1 MMNFL
6 SKVDMRSVK
15 KASWILGSMAMSL
28 LLTTACAQNDSA
40 TSEKSQ
46 EEIVKK
52 LVEPKLGKGVQVDSI
67 KKTVYGGLYE
77 VRVGDDIYYTDD
89 KAQFLF
95 VGDVVDLNTH
105 KNLTKQRLEKLN
117 AMNFSDLP
125 FDLAFKQV
133 KGDGSRVIAV
143 FEDPNCG
150 YCKRLRKALQSVDN
164 ITIYTFMYDIL
175 SDDSA
180 VKSRNVWCTADPAK
194 TWNDWMINGKPAP
207 QAPDS
212 CKEDPHDKIMALG
225 HKLHISGTPAI
236 FFTDGTRIPGYIDA
250 AAMEEKLN
258 TIK

>member
-6 SKVDMRSVK
+6 GKVDMQSVK
-15 KASWILGSMAMSL
+15 KASWILGSMAMSV
-28 LLTTACAQNDSA
+28 LLTTACAQNDQVASTA
-40 TSEKSQ
+40 SQ

-52 LVEPKLGKGVQVDSI
+52 LVEPKLGKDVHIDSI
-67 KKTVYGGLYE
+67 HKTTYDGLYE
-77 VRVGDDIYYTDD
+77 VRVGDDIFYADE

-95 VGDVVDLNTH
+95 VGDIVDLSTH
-105 KNLTKQRLEKLN
+105 KNLTKQRMEKIN
-117 AMNFSDLP
+117 AVNFTDLP

-133 KGDGSRVIAV
+133 KGVGSRVIAV

-150 YCKRLRKALQSVDN
+150 YCKRLRKALQNVDN

-194 TWNDWMINGKPAP
+194 TWNDWMVNGKPAP
-207 QAPDS
+207 KAPDT
-212 CKEDPHDKIMALG
+212 CKEDPHEKIMALG

-236 FFTDGTRIPGYIDA
+236 FFTDGSRIPGYIDA
-250 AAMEEKLN
+250 AAIEEKLN
-258 TIK
+258 SIK